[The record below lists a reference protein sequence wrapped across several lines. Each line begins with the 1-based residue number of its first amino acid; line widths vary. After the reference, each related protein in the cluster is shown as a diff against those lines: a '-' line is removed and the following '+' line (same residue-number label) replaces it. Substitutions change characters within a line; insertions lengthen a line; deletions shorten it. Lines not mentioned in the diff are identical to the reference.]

1 MTKKQKNML
10 TRILVTAV
18 LYAALVAADHMKMIP
33 AVFEGWKLLF
43 LYLIPYFVIGWD
55 ILYKAVRNIKNG
67 QIFDPEKESDV
78 TAALEKFLELDK
90 ESIQKKL
97 ALK

>member
-55 ILYKAVRNIKNG
+55 IFIRQCGILKMVRFLMR
-67 QIFDPEKESDV
+67 IFSW
-78 TAALEKFLELDK
+78 
-90 ESIQKKL
+90 Q
-97 ALK
+97 

>member
-33 AVFEGWKLLF
+33 AVFVSHPLF
-43 LYLIPYFVIGWD
+43 CDRLGYSL
-55 ILYKAVRNIKNG
+55 
-67 QIFDPEKESDV
+67 
-78 TAALEKFLELDK
+78 
-90 ESIQKKL
+90 
-97 ALK
+97 

>member
-43 LYLIPYFVIGWD
+43 LY
-55 ILYKAVRNIKNG
+55 
-67 QIFDPEKESDV
+67 S
-78 TAALEKFLELDK
+78 FLMWT
-90 ESIQKKL
+90 SSSMS
-97 ALK
+97 AYLKRTK

>member
-43 LYLIPYFVIGWD
+43 LYLIRQCG
-55 ILYKAVRNIKNG
+55 ILKTARFLMR
-67 QIFDPEKESDV
+67 IFSW
-78 TAALEKFLELDK
+78 
-90 ESIQKKL
+90 Q
-97 ALK
+97 

>member
-55 ILYKAVRNIKNG
+55 IL
-67 QIFDPEKESDV
+67 
-78 TAALEKFLELDK
+78 
-90 ESIQKKL
+90 
-97 ALK
+97 

>member
-43 LYLIPYFVIGWD
+43 CISSLICDRLGYS
-55 ILYKAVRNIKNG
+55 L
-67 QIFDPEKESDV
+67 
-78 TAALEKFLELDK
+78 
-90 ESIQKKL
+90 
-97 ALK
+97 

>member
-33 AVFEGWKLLF
+33 AVFEGWKLPFRKLF
-43 LYLIPYFVIGWD
+43 VPLL
-55 ILYKAVRNIKNG
+55 
-67 QIFDPEKESDV
+67 E
-78 TAALEKFLELDK
+78 TA
-90 ESIQKKL
+90 IVKKGTGNCRKGHRKL
-97 ALK
+97 PKGA